1 MGVFSE
7 KKSNSTT
14 GGNQNLFSHFNN
26 KTDDIIGNNKFKTRI
41 NPNTINWPNHCNHNY
56 PNPNHSHNHNHNH
69 NRQFS
74 ILRTIGKK
82 QQIKQKCKQ
91 V

>member
-26 KTDDIIGNNKFKTRI
+26 KTDDIIGNNKSKNKNKSKHNQLAQPLQPQLSQSQSQPQPQPQSTTFNFKD
-41 NPNTINWPNHCNHNY
+41 
-56 PNPNHSHNHNHNH
+56 
-69 NRQFS
+69 NR
-74 ILRTIGKK
+74 KK